1 MKRLVIFIITL
12 APLIASASEQD
23 LINKGDNWVLEAR
36 SNRLSS
42 DSKVLYHIPSDAYHT
57 YHARE
62 FGDWD
67 VFSMVDSRDIERL
80 SKGDVIQIIESEYNE
95 KVYKVKLLSGFN
107 RNKNF
112 YIITEELRNYY
123 KPSQEQIN
131 E

>member
-42 DSKVLYHIPSDAYHT
+42 DSKVLYYIPSDAYHT

-62 FGDWD
+62 FGDWEPGMQK
-67 VFSMVDSRDIERL
+67 SEILPAIL
-80 SKGDVIQIIESEYNE
+80 SEKII
-95 KVYKVKLLSGFN
+95 LDA
-107 RNKNF
+107 
-112 YIITEELRNYY
+112 LRR
-123 KPSQEQIN
+123 
-131 E
+131 

>member
-42 DSKVLYHIPSDAYHT
+42 DSKVLYYIPSDAYHT

-112 YIITEELRNYY
+112 YIITEDLRNYY
-123 KPSQEQIN
+123 KPSQEQVT